1 MYAFKKM
8 LDTFA
13 AAYYNVDGKG
23 VGVGVGGVP
32 NIRVIT
38 IV

>member
-23 VGVGVGGVP
+23 VGVGGGGGS
-32 NIRVIT
+32 
-38 IV
+38 